1 MRQHPYETLTHAQKD
16 SKMMTPMK
24 KRLNKRDVSES
35 LTLEGCAS
43 KNIHQR
49 MTVVYDAG
57 YVYVSTVMIGSR
69 TVKSN
74 NSE

>member
-1 MRQHPYETLTHAQKD
+1 MTHAHKD

-35 LTLEGCAS
+35 LMLEGCAS

-49 MTVVYDAG
+49 MTAEYDDG
-57 YVYVSTVMIGSR
+57 YVYVSTVMTGTR
-69 TVKSN
+69 TVNSN